1 MQINTISVNAR
12 NRESTRHGTH
22 GFPMAVYN
30 SILSRNVLGYTRL
43 HWHEELQ
50 FCAVVQGTVTF
61 SVNEASWQLETG
73 DGIFINSGYLHMARP
88 LGNPDAGYIC
98 LDIHPRLLCGFP
110 GSVLEQDY
118 VLPALS
124 DPVLTARPLYQ
135 RDPWQADVLQKI
147 CEIYQESE
155 TKKPSWE
162 LLATARVYEI
172 FAAVLCHQPSDD
184 FRTRKWSRANTV
196 AQRILSY
203 LTAHYGEKITL
214 AQIAAYASYTES
226 ECCRIFKRFTGESIF
241 AYLRELRLEQSVRL
255 LDSTDQSI
263 SEIGESCG
271 FRSPSY
277 YIEAFRQQ
285 FHCTPFQYRKKKRT

>member
-1 MQINTISVNAR
+1 MQVINIPVDAQ

-22 GFPMAVYN
+22 AFPMAVYF
-30 SILSRNVLGYTRL
+30 SVMSRNILGYTRL

-50 FCAVVQGTVTF
+50 FCAVVRGTVVF
-61 SVNEASWQLETG
+61 SVNETSWQLETG
-73 DGIFINSGYLHMARP
+73 DGIFINSSCLHMARP
-88 LGNPDAGYIC
+88 VKDPDAAYIC

-124 DPVLTARPLYQ
+124 DPLLVARPLYQ
-135 RDPWQADVLQKI
+135 KEPWQESVLQKI
-147 CEIYQESE
+147 REIYEESE
-155 TKKPSWE
+155 AKKPGWE
-162 LLATARVYEI
+162 LLATARLYEI
-172 FAAVLCHQPSDD
+172 FAAVLCHRPPDD
-184 FRTRKWSRANTV
+184 FRPRKRSRAHTV
-196 AQRILSY
+196 AQQILSY
-203 LTAHYGEKITL
+203 LTAHYEGKITL
-214 AQIAAYASYTES
+214 AQIAAYTSYTES

-241 AYLRELRLEQSVRL
+241 AYLRELRLEQSIRL
-255 LDSTDQSI
+255 LDSSDQSV
-263 SEIGESCG
+263 SEIAENCG

>member
-1 MQINTISVNAR
+1 M
-12 NRESTRHGTH
+12 
-22 GFPMAVYN
+22 
-30 SILSRNVLGYTRL
+30 
-43 HWHEELQ
+43 
-50 FCAVVQGTVTF
+50 
-61 SVNEASWQLETG
+61 
-73 DGIFINSGYLHMARP
+73 
-88 LGNPDAGYIC
+88 
-98 LDIHPRLLCGFP
+98 
-110 GSVLEQDY
+110 
-118 VLPALS
+118 
-124 DPVLTARPLYQ
+124 
-135 RDPWQADVLQKI
+135 
-147 CEIYQESE
+147 
-155 TKKPSWE
+155 
-162 LLATARVYEI
+162 
-172 FAAVLCHQPSDD
+172 
-184 FRTRKWSRANTV
+184 

-263 SEIGESCG
+263 SEIGENCG

>member
-1 MQINTISVNAR
+1 MQVTNIPVDAR

-61 SVNEASWQLETG
+61 SVNEASCQLETG

-124 DPVLTARPLYQ
+124 DPVLTARPLY
-135 RDPWQADVLQKI
+135 RKDPWQADVLQKI
-147 CEIYQESE
+147 REIYQESE
-155 TKKPSWE
+155 TKRPGWE

-172 FAAVLCHQPSDD
+172 FAAILCHHPSDD
-184 FRTRKWSRANTV
+184 FRTRK
-196 AQRILSY
+196 
-203 LTAHYGEKITL
+203 
-214 AQIAAYASYTES
+214 
-226 ECCRIFKRFTGESIF
+226 
-241 AYLRELRLEQSVRL
+241 
-255 LDSTDQSI
+255 
-263 SEIGESCG
+263 
-271 FRSPSY
+271 
-277 YIEAFRQQ
+277 
-285 FHCTPFQYRKKKRT
+285 

>member
-1 MQINTISVNAR
+1 MQIDTLSVDAR
-12 NRESTRHGTH
+12 NRESTHHGTL
-22 GFPMAVYN
+22 GFPMAVYH
-30 SILSRNVLGYTRL
+30 SVLSQNVLGYIRL

-50 FCAVVQGTVTF
+50 FCLVFQGPVAF
-61 SVNEASWQLETG
+61 SAEDRTWQLETG

-98 LDIHPRLLCGFP
+98 LDIHPRLLFGFP

-124 DPVLTARPLYQ
+124 DPVLTARPLY
-135 RDPWQADVLQKI
+135 RKDPWQAAVLQKI
-147 CEIYQESE
+147 REIYQESE
-155 TKKPSWE
+155 TKKPGWE

-172 FAAVLCHQPSDD
+172 FAAILSHQPSDD
-184 FRTRKWSRANTV
+184 CRTRKWSRANTV

-203 LTAHYGEKITL
+203 LTAHYEEKITL
-214 AQIAAYASYTES
+214 AQVAAYASYTES

>member
-1 MQINTISVNAR
+1 MQVTNIPVDAR

-147 CEIYQESE
+147 REIYQESE
-155 TKKPSWE
+155 TKRPGWE
-162 LLATARVYEI
+162 LFATARLYEI
-172 FAAVLCHQPSDD
+172 FAAVLCHQPSDE
-184 FRTRKWSRANTV
+184 FQTRKWSRANTV

-203 LTAHYGEKITL
+203 LTTHYGEK
-214 AQIAAYASYTES
+214 
-226 ECCRIFKRFTGESIF
+226 
-241 AYLRELRLEQSVRL
+241 
-255 LDSTDQSI
+255 
-263 SEIGESCG
+263 
-271 FRSPSY
+271 SPWL
-277 YIEAFRQQ
+277 
-285 FHCTPFQYRKKKRT
+285 K